1 MIIIFHRIGNS
12 IPKGIVR
19 VDPVL
24 YDEPSAQVDTIY
36 GHLSGS
42 YRVFN
47 MSRWGLYLSN
57 YLVWCKFKKRK
68 KSDNVYRVDRR
79 KSKGK

>member
-1 MIIIFHRIGNS
+1 MFIGFYRIGYT

-24 YDEPSAQVDTIY
+24 YDEPSAQVNTIY

-42 YRVFN
+42 D
-47 MSRWGLYLSN
+47 SL
-57 YLVWCKFKKRK
+57 
-68 KSDNVYRVDRR
+68 
-79 KSKGK
+79 